1 MYVCV
6 YIFTWTEVP
15 ASKTRCPKRK
25 FERRSIYIY
34 IYKLILVKK
43 RYTYKPI
50 SIVHLYISL
59 LYTWTGVPVSSTRW
73 AERSFESRT

>member
-1 MYVCV
+1 MYVYVCM
-6 YIFTWTEVP
+6 
-15 ASKTRCPKRK
+15 C
-25 FERRSIYIY
+25 IYIHLDRGAGKQDALSQAQVREAEY